1 MATVEEQFRDLLRQH
16 RKRAGLSQAQLAE
29 LIERQT
35 NAIQRLE
42 GGEASPTLEMLERL
56 ATALKIEIRDF
67 FGVGHYAVR
76 ADRTDPLST
85 IFKQVVGL
93 DDEDLEK
100 LSELITAALK
110 MRK

>member
-1 MATVEEQFRDLLRQH
+1 M
-16 RKRAGLSQAQLAE
+16 AE

-42 GGEASPTLEMLERL
+42 SGEASPTLEMLERL

-67 FGVGHYAVR
+67 FGVEQYAVQ
-76 ADRTDPLST
+76 ADRTDPLSA
-85 IFKQVVGL
+85 IFKQLVGL
-93 DDEDLEK
+93 DDDDLAK
-100 LSELITAALK
+100 LSELIAAALK

>member
-1 MATVEEQFRDLLRQH
+1 M
-16 RKRAGLSQAQLAE
+16 AE

-42 GGEASPTLEMLERL
+42 SGEASPTLEMLERL

-67 FGVGHYAVR
+67 FGVEQYAVR
-76 ADRTDPLST
+76 PGRADPLSA
-85 IFKQVVGL
+85 IFKQLVGL
-93 DDEDLEK
+93 DDDDLTK
-100 LSELITAALK
+100 LSELITVALK